1 MPPVLSADRVTK
13 AFAVGGR
20 QRLLAIRDL
29 SLSVHE
35 GEFVCILGASGCG
48 KSTLLNIFAGFLR
61 PSSGRVLLH
70 GEPIPGIEPRCGMVF
85 QSYALFPWKT
95 VRGNVEFGLKM
106 QGVVAGERR
115 RRAEQFITLVKL
127 NGFEDRYPGEL
138 SGGMQQR
145 VSLARILAAD
155 PEVLLMDEP
164 FGALDAMTRQVL
176 QEELL
181 RIHEHN
187 RKTTLFIT
195 HNIDEALILADR
207 IIVMSARPGRVKA
220 ELRNTLPRPRHVDIQ
235 LSPDYARLKST
246 VWSHVQEELLL
257 QSQAAVLVA

>member
-13 AFAVGGR
+13 EFAVSGGHR
-20 QRLLAIRDL
+20 IVALQDL
-29 SLSVHE
+29 SLAVYE

-61 PSSGRVLLH
+61 PSAGRVLLH
-70 GEPIPGIEPRCGMVF
+70 GEPILGIEPRCGMMF

-106 QGVVAGERR
+106 QGVPAADRR
-115 RRAEQFITLVKL
+115 RRADQFIELVKL
-127 NGFEDRYPGEL
+127 SGFEDRYPGEL

-164 FGALDAMTRQVL
+164 FGALDAMTRQIL

-181 RIHEHN
+181 RIHEHA

-235 LSPDYARLKST
+235 LSTDYARLKST

-257 QSQAAVLVA
+257 QSQVTVLIA